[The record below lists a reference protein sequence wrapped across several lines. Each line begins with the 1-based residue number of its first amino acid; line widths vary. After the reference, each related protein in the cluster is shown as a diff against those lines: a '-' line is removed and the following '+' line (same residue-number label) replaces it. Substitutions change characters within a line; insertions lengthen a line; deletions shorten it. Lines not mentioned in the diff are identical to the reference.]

1 MRRLDSVLIELL
13 ECRETVR
20 AIGPEIIGDSR
31 MSWHRGDWLAFTQA
45 AASMTAVVVA
55 VGIVF
60 VQDWMQSR
68 AAKKDRLRD
77 RYRCSTYAAAL
88 IQNAI
93 DCADLV
99 LNDVEIVAKRSAV
112 NGDVAFDASRLDKAS
127 DALCQALHN
136 RLPTEITDAILSA
149 WMATQQICHALHRAD
164 HIRTLNMEQLR
175 TCCREQ
181 YSVLNSS
188 MEVVRHSKAK
198 WEVRLRAD

>member
-1 MRRLDSVLIELL
+1 
-13 ECRETVR
+13 
-20 AIGPEIIGDSR
+20 
-31 MSWHRGDWLAFTQA
+31 MSWHRGDWLAFAQA
-45 AASMTAVVVA
+45 AASTAAVVVA

-93 DCADLV
+93 DCAVPV
-99 LNDVEIVAKRSAV
+99 LEDVETVAKRAAV
-112 NGDVAFDASRLDKAS
+112 NGDFTFDASRMDKAS
-127 DALCQALHN
+127 DALCQSLHTG
-136 RLPTEITDAILSA
+136 LPTEITDAVLSA
-149 WMATQQICHALHRAD
+149 WLAAQQLCHALHRAD
-164 HIRTLNMEQLR
+164 EVRILNMQLLLAH
-175 TCCREQ
+175 CREQ

-198 WEVRLRAD
+198 WEAQLRAD